1 MNTYSS
7 TDSCL
12 ELRRSLL
19 YRGQLLVA
27 GYLIVSSLIA
37 SSQVHA
43 KDLVELSQDYRLVAG
58 MESGCAQLEKLE
70 DLDQELNQFI
80 STNSATEVAA
90 QLVSGQTVT
99 GLNQSELKASILE
112 LSGELSRTARE
123 IHHGLEERL
132 ADINKAIEG
141 SDASDVLSELTR
153 EYERLT
159 GIYHCVQLDL
169 SELGNSLTL
178 VKLNTFIQKE
188 KDGALAFNQWV
199 ATSLRPALR
208 LQSSCDKA
216 GNLDKSI
223 GEFRNL
229 AANFGETDV
238 FQAYKRG
245 DGDETESLKTLLDR
259 AQKTKRTCTDT
270 IAAKDG
276 QAFEVIVEIAEM
288 RDELDRTQETS
299 QRVTLLQAILKKI
312 DNLVSEFPD
321 TPVGQS
327 FIADDCYGPR
337 ICRDQFVYESRQL
350 INQLASLEEEGSV
363 ELERLRNDAECGR
376 NLDKSIEERLSC
388 FQSALKRARVIEEMY
403 PETEAE
409 LCLSESAVCK
419 SLRNES
425 LNDSIAS
432 LALEC
437 GRIGSELVA
446 RVASTEDRL
455 SKEDLTLAD
464 EKNLLV
470 ELKANYSELE
480 RHRACS
486 PEAQEAIKAFGANRA
501 EALEAKILDITSSL
515 SRIVK
520 QFESIQKTCAQA
532 LSRPVSRNDL
542 PQIGECLAEL
552 NEFVGTAA
560 GSEIVVSIERGDP
573 VVPDVIWARS
583 TVSENESGELAAEGW
598 IDDVAVTFVFK
609 EEEFWTRVPQRLF
622 NQMNLPRTIRVSGD
636 INDRLLDRFL
646 VELKE
651 VRFGDLAISQ
661 IVAVIDPELSGD
673 EVVIGL
679 AGIEEIDRETV
690 EGDLELRIG
699 SVVVGS
705 EEKVGINLRQISQ
718 EYEDLLSAAIDG
730 IDSELDTL
738 TRSLEDALGNRYPD
752 DYSKVINLISDL
764 IDKASVFDEYPA
776 LVLNLRTNEI
786 SRAKA
791 LLVAAL
797 NKETKS
803 REDSARRLCD
813 DLSVRIQ
820 SLETHDRLKDLEQ
833 ALVDSTGLTE
843 RLNEFY
849 QATEAFE
856 LSKNSEAC
864 PADPDWIETEK
875 GLLADLVRA
884 HEILGQALESQNS
897 ETRLRRYGEILD
909 LLHRVS
915 DSGDDSM
922 IAKRIDDGDV
932 ISGVGFEPV
941 EELVLIEEEAQEAL
955 TKAGGLL
962 EEAETEDRL
971 PRQYSLME
979 RAASMYRDLLE
990 TEAALD
996 RPAITAKV
1004 QKIESGLEEL
1014 ASRLPV
1020 EPQTVSVEP
1029 GCFWMGAREDDEDA
1043 ADDEQAISVC
1053 VEAFSIGVYEVTF
1066 HEFDRFVNAKGREA
1080 PNDRGWG
1087 RDYRPVINVSYFDIA
1102 SYIDWLSY
1110 QTGNSYRLPTEA
1122 EWEYAARADESFIYS
1137 WGNNRGSNRAN
1148 CLNCK
1153 TDWSG
1158 QRTAPVGS
1166 FEPNSWGLYD
1176 VSGNVAEKTCSLH
1189 KDSLKNTGGSC
1200 APLEASGSR
1209 VVRGGSWKSH
1219 SRNIRLSYR
1228 DSVDQLDHRSRFH
1241 GFRLVKSD

>member
-1 MNTYSS
+1 
-7 TDSCL
+7 
-12 ELRRSLL
+12 
-19 YRGQLLVA
+19 
-27 GYLIVSSLIA
+27 
-37 SSQVHA
+37 
-43 KDLVELSQDYRLVAG
+43 LVELSQDYRLIIG
-58 MESGCAQLEKLE
+58 MESGCAKLKKLE
-70 DLDQELNQFI
+70 ELDQELATFI

-123 IHHGLEERL
+123 VHDGLEERL
-132 ADINKAIEG
+132 AGIDKVIKG
-141 SDASDVLSELTR
+141 SDASRVLSELTH

-159 GIYHCVQLDL
+159 GRYHCVQLDL
-169 SELGNSLTL
+169 SELGNRLIL

-188 KDGALAFNQWV
+188 KDGALAFNQWLG
-199 ATSLRPALR
+199 TSVRPALR
-208 LQSSCDKA
+208 VEGSCDKA
-216 GNLDKSI
+216 ERLDGSI
-223 GEFRNL
+223 SEFRNL
-229 AANFGETDV
+229 SANFGETDA

-245 DGDETESLKTLLDR
+245 DGDETKSLKALLDLT
-259 AQKTKRTCTDT
+259 QETKRNCADT

-276 QAFEVIVEIAEM
+276 QAFEVVVEIAEM
-288 RDELDRTQETS
+288 RDELDKTQETS
-299 QRVTLLQAILKKI
+299 KRVTLLQAILKKI
-312 DNLVSEFPD
+312 DNLISEFPD

-337 ICRDQFVYESRQL
+337 ICRDQFIYEARQL
-350 INQLASLEEEGSV
+350 INELASLQEEGSV
-363 ELERLRNDAECGR
+363 ELERLQNDAECGR
-376 NLDKSIEERLSC
+376 NLDKNIEERLSC
-388 FQSALKRARVIEEMY
+388 FESALERAEVIEEMY
-403 PETEAE
+403 RETDAGR
-409 LCLSESAVCK
+409 CLSESSVCK
-419 SLRNES
+419 SLRKES

-446 RVASTEDRL
+446 SVASTEGRL
-455 SKEDLTLAD
+455 SKEGLTLGD
-464 EKNLLV
+464 QKKLLV
-470 ELKANYSELE
+470 KLKTSYSELE
-480 RHRACS
+480 RHQACS
-486 PEAQEAIKAFGANRA
+486 PEAQEAIKLFGANRA
-501 EALEAKILDITSSL
+501 EELESEILDITSSL
-515 SRIVK
+515 SRIAQ
-520 QFESIQKTCAQA
+520 QFEPIQKTCAQA

-560 GSEIVVSIERGDP
+560 GSEIVASIERGDP
-573 VVPDVIWARS
+573 VVPDVIWTRF

-598 IDDVAVTFVFK
+598 IDGVGVTFVVK
-609 EEEFWTRVPQRLF
+609 EDEFWTRVPQRIF

-636 INDRLLDRFL
+636 INDRLVDRFM
-646 VELKE
+646 VELNE
-651 VRFGDLAISQ
+651 VRLGELVIPQ
-661 IVAVIDPELSGD
+661 IVAIIDPELSSN

-679 AGIEEIDRETV
+679 DGIEEIDREAV
-690 EGDLELRIG
+690 ETGLELRIG
-699 SVVVGS
+699 SVVVDS
-705 EEKVGINLRQISQ
+705 EERVGISLNQISR
-718 EYEDLLSAAIDG
+718 EYEALLNAAINE
-730 IDSELDTL
+730 IDLELKTL
-738 TRSLEDALGNRYPD
+738 TNNLEEALGNRDPD
-752 DYSKVINLISDL
+752 DYSEVINLISDL
-764 IDKASVFDEYPA
+764 MMRISVFDAYPM
-776 LVLNLRTNEI
+776 LVLERRADEI
-786 SRAKA
+786 SHVKA
-791 LLVAAL
+791 LLVGAL
-797 NKETKS
+797 NKETNE
-803 REDSARRLCD
+803 REDAARRLCD
-813 DLSVRIQ
+813 DLSTQIG
-820 SLETHDRLKDLEQ
+820 SLEKMDRLADLER
-833 ALVDSTGLTE
+833 ALTAASGLAE
-843 RLNEFY
+843 RLNKSY
-849 QATEAFE
+849 QKTEALE
-856 LSKNSEAC
+856 DAKEQSEIC
-864 PADPDWIETEK
+864 PADRDWIETEK

-884 HEILGQALESQNS
+884 HEILGQALEGQNS

-941 EELVLIEEEAQEAL
+941 EGLVLIEEEAQEAL

-962 EEAETEDRL
+962 EKAETEDRL

-996 RPAITAKV
+996 RPVITAKV

-1020 EPQTVSVEP
+1020 EPQTVFVEP

-1053 VEAFSIGVYEVTF
+1053 VEAFSIGVHEVTF
-1066 HEFDRFVNAKGREA
+1066 HEYDRFVNAKGKDA
-1080 PNDRGWG
+1080 PDDRGWG
-1087 RDYRPVINVSYFDIA
+1087 RDYRPVISVSYFDIA
-1102 SYIDWLSY
+1102 SYIEWLSY
-1110 QTGNSYRLPTEA
+1110 QTGNTYRLPTEA
-1122 EWEYAARADESFIYS
+1122 EWEYAARADESFIYP

-1158 QRTAPVGS
+1158 RRTAPVGS